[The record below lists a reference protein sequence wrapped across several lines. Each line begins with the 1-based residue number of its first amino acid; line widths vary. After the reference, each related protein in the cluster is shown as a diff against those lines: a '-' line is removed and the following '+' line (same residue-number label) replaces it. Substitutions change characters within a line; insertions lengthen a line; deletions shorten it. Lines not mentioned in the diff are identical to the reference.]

1 VAKTFYREPEQMK
14 PLPVEKFH
22 TVLFCRKWKAC
33 VAFYRDVLGFE
44 VVDSNPRFVEFQV
57 TPGARIGLLKPTGKS
72 VLEDTSASCILS
84 FRVENVEKIHKILS
98 ARCKEATAVK
108 QHSWGARL
116 FELRDPEGR
125 RLEFWTP
132 Q

>member
-1 VAKTFYREPEQMK
+1 MN
-14 PLPVEKFH
+14 PLSVESFH
-22 TVLFCRKWKAC
+22 TVLFCRKWDAC
-33 VAFYRDVLGFE
+33 VSFYRDVLGFK
-44 VVDSNPRFVEFQV
+44 VVDTKPGFIEFQV
-57 TPGARIGLLKPTGKS
+57 AQGSQIGLLKPSKDS
-72 VLEDTSASCILS
+72 ASEPDDTSFILS
-84 FRVENVEKIHKILS
+84 FRVRDVEEIHKTLS
-98 ARCKEATAVK
+98 ARCTGITAVK